1 MDIRIPGKY
10 FKELEAGEAFTYPAV
25 EITDQMIQ
33 DFSRLT
39 GDYNLLHLN
48 EEFSACSHFKSRI
61 CPGML
66 TASLAIAPLGDETF
80 NGTAIAMIRSDWRYH
95 HPVRIGD
102 TLRRSATIASKEPR
116 GEGYESGKVVFHIQ
130 VLNQCEETVLTG
142 DLTVLI
148 K

>member
-10 FKELEAGEAFTYPAV
+10 FKELEAGQDFTYSPV
-25 EITDQMIQ
+25 EITDHMIQ

-39 GDYNLLHLN
+39 GDFNLLHLN
-48 EEFSACSHFKSRI
+48 EEFSAGSHFKSRI

-80 NGTAIAMIRSDWRYH
+80 NGTAIAMIESDWKYH

-102 TLRRSATIASKEPR
+102 TLRRKATVASKHPR
-116 GEGYESGKVVFHIQ
+116 GEGYESGKVIFHIE
-130 VLNQCEETVLTG
+130 VVNQRAETVLTG